1 MKIAPE
7 DKQYYIMHMFPA
19 YEKKGRAVHLLPDE
33 SLMKSIV
40 RVVADANAG
49 GKPGYKLF
57 RKERREY
64 VQKSEKAKSQPGQR
78 WC

>member
-7 DKQYYIMHMFPA
+7 DKQYYIKHMFPA
-19 YEKKGRAVHLLPDE
+19 YEKKAE
-33 SLMKSIV
+33 QFISCLMKSIV

>member
-1 MKIAPE
+1 MRK
-7 DKQYYIMHMFPA
+7 
-19 YEKKGRAVHLLPDE
+19 RAE
-33 SLMKSIV
+33 QQFISCLMKSIV

-49 GKPGYKLF
+49 GKPRYKLF

>member
-1 MKIAPE
+1 MRK
-7 DKQYYIMHMFPA
+7 
-19 YEKKGRAVHLLPDE
+19 RAE
-33 SLMKSIV
+33 QFISCLMKSIV

-64 VQKSEKAKSQPGQR
+64 VQKNEKAKSQPGQR